1 MSRRALQIQVVALV
15 AVLSVATGGALAA
28 SHLPFGPGPQ
38 AHYTVQPQ
46 PSAGHCHYRFTA
58 SHQPL
63 PDQSCTPGALNPRVT
78 QASIASTICRSGYTS
93 SIRPPESITEP
104 EKRAN
109 ARSYA
114 YSGSLGVA
122 EYDHLVPLEV
132 GGDPNDRRNLWV
144 EPPSPGHLASQGVN
158 NPKDAVE
165 DEARS
170 LVCNHE
176 VTLAAMQNAI
186 AANWTTAIAVVTH
199 ARGDGGTPRG
209 GQVSCSA
216 RVSDA
221 SPAQYSTVVVYV
233 TTKANASV
241 TTTAHYKTKD
251 TTKATRANAAGAAS
265 VSYSISRATKGYTV
279 AVTVAVS
286 SGGSRASCRTQF
298 TPE

>member
-1 MSRRALQIQVVALV
+1 V
-15 AVLSVATGGALAA
+15 GGAFAA
-28 SHLPFGPGPQ
+28 SHPPYGPGPQ
-38 AHYTVQPQ
+38 AHYTVQRQ
-46 PSAGHCHYRFTA
+46 AAAGHCHYRFTA

-63 PDQSCTPGALNPRVT
+63 PDPHCTPGALNPRVT
-78 QASIASTICRSGYTS
+78 EATIASTICRSGYTS

-104 EKRAN
+104 EKRAS

-144 EPPSPGHLASQGVN
+144 EPPSPGHLPSQGVN
-158 NPKDAVE
+158 NPKDSVE
-165 DEARS
+165 NQARS
-170 LVCNHE
+170 LVCSHE

-199 ARGDGGTPRG
+199 SQGGGATQG
-209 GQVSCSA
+209 GGPLSCSA

-221 SPAQYSTVVVYV
+221 TPPQYSTVVVYIS
-233 TTKANASV
+233 TKADASV

-251 TTKATRANAAGAAS
+251 TTKATTSNPAGAAS

-279 AVTVAVS
+279 DVTVAVS
-286 SGGSRASCRTQF
+286 SGGSRASCQTQF

>member
-1 MSRRALQIQVVALV
+1 MRRALRILTVAL
-15 AVLSVATGGALAA
+15 AGVLVGSVGNALAA
-28 SHLPFGPGPQ
+28 SHLPYGPGPQ

-46 PSAGHCHYRFTA
+46 PAAGHCHYRFTA

-63 PDQSCTPGALNPRVT
+63 PDAHCTPGALNPKVRQST
-78 QASIASTICRSGYTS
+78 IGSTICRSGYTS
-93 SIRPPESITEP
+93 AIRPPESVTEP

-114 YSGSLGVA
+114 YTGSLGVA

-144 EPPSPGHLASQGVN
+144 EPPSPGHVSSLGVN

-165 DEARS
+165 NQARA
-170 LVCNHE
+170 LVCDHQ
-176 VTLAAMQNAI
+176 VSLAAMQNAI

-199 ARGDGGTPRG
+199 SQGGGTHG
-209 GQVSCSA
+209 GGALSCSA

-221 SPAQYSTVVVYV
+221 SPPQYSTVVVYV
-233 TTKANASV
+233 STKASAAV

-251 TTKATRANAAGAAS
+251 TVKATRANSSGAAS
-265 VSYSISRATKGYTV
+265 VTYSISRATKGYPV
-279 AVTVAVS
+279 DVTVLVS
-286 SGGSRASCRTQF
+286 SGASKARCRTEF
-298 TPE
+298 TPV